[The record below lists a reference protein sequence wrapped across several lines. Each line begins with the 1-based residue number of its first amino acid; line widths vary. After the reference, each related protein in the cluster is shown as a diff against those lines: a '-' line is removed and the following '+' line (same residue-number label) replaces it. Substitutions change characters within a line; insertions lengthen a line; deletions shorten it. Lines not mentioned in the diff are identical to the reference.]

1 MLLGAATPVPAHYDP
16 GILYAIPR
24 AEGRARLGL
33 AGEPVFHGVDVWHA
47 YELSWLHG
55 GGRPVARVGRF
66 EVPATSVN
74 IVESKSFKLYLNSLN
89 SHVFDSDEAAVATIR
104 ADVAAVVGSDIS
116 VTLFQP
122 GDPAL
127 AGRALPGYCIDD
139 APLDGIPAS
148 PSAELLELAADDTSN
163 DVAMT
168 CYSHLLRSLCP
179 VTGQPDWATVW
190 LDYRGPA
197 IDTGSLLAYILSF
210 REHQEFHE
218 QCVERMFTDIWQRA
232 APSHLTVQ
240 ALYTRRGGLDICPL
254 RSTDPAAAPLPRLD
268 RQ

>member
-1 MLLGAATPVPAHYDP
+1 MLLGANTPVPERYDP

-24 AEGRARLGL
+24 ADGRSRLGL
-33 AGEPVFHGVDVWHA
+33 DGEVVFHGVDVWHA
-47 YELSWLHG
+47 YELSWLRSD
-55 GGRPVARVGRF
+55 GRPVARVGRF
-66 EVPATSVN
+66 DIPATSVN
-74 IVESKSFKLYLNSLN
+74 IVESKSLKLYLNSLN
-89 SHVFDSDEAAVATIR
+89 SHVFDNDRAAVDTIQ
-104 ADVAAVVGSDIS
+104 ADVTAATGCNVSLA
-116 VTLFQP
+116 LFAA
-122 GDPAL
+122 DDSSL
-127 AGRALPGYCIDD
+127 AGQALPGYCIDD
-139 APLDGIPAS
+139 TPPGALRAS
-148 PSAELLELAADDTSN
+148 PSADILQVADNGTATDQ
-163 DVAMT
+163 AIT

-218 QCVERMFTDIWQRA
+218 QCVERIFTDIWRRA

-254 RSTDPAAAPLPRLD
+254 RSSDPAAAPLPRLD